1 MTPLTTSRN
10 KRESGQKTF
19 VITRSRGFADAANRA
34 VGRIGAGV
42 RVGAAAPSIL
52 ALVRADADRNINAKL
67 NLFDVLLTVLT
78 EVEVRTEGPVVLDKA
93 AINNLLVLETG
104 ANLGARIDDVDKE
117 YVILDNLILNI
128 LRDGV
133 RRVVA
138 VDLCAVA
145 KGNVTSVENAGK
157 DVVERKQRNS
167 P

>member
-1 MTPLTTSRN
+1 MTSLTTSRN
-10 KRESGQKTF
+10 KRESGRKTF
-19 VITRSRGFADAANRA
+19 VITRSRGFANAANRA

-52 ALVRADADRNINAKL
+52 ALVRADADHNINAKL
-67 NLFDVLLTVLT
+67 NLSNVLLAVLT
-78 EVEVRTEGPVVLDKA
+78 EVGVRAEGPVVLDKA
-93 AINNLLVLETG
+93 AINNLVLETG

-138 VDLCAVA
+138 IDLCAVA
-145 KGNVTSVENAGK
+145 RENVTSVENAGK
-157 DVVERKQRNS
+157 DVLERKKRNS